1 MAKAPKAGGRLRNP
15 RPELDVAADTKDR
28 DCHLGMCLGCL
39 GGTLDRLHELVTEPN
54 DKRGT
59 RIHKDDARQIRH
71 LLSEFE
77 TEMRELLKDVRVQK
91 HGVRDRA
98 VDVSM
103 AADTSNVVSLMI
115 RRSALPKG

>member
-15 RPELDVAADTKDR
+15 RPELDVAADTKGR
-28 DCHLGMCLGCL
+28 DYHRGTCLGCL
-39 GGTLDRLHELVTEPN
+39 GGTLERLHELVTEPN
-54 DKRGT
+54 DERGT

-91 HGVRDRA
+91 HGVRDLSIAAPMADLSNIVAFPRA
-98 VDVSM
+98 AHSRD
-103 AADTSNVVSLMI
+103 
-115 RRSALPKG
+115 